1 MHLCESPGGHTH
13 CKSKSHLIERI
24 NRMPKV
30 GGVMA
35 MSHGSSELQRLIRV
49 EGYLNGRSLV
59 ALSLALD
66 SSV

>member
-1 MHLCESPGGHTH
+1 
-13 CKSKSHLIERI
+13 
-24 NRMPKV
+24 MPKV